1 MPSVDSR
8 PANPIASRRIV
19 SLRAVEL
26 RLLGPV
32 QVLDADG
39 RIVEVRGDKP
49 KGLLALLGLRAGEV
63 VTSGRIVEEL
73 WREQDVRDPVNAMQV
88 VVSKLRKSLGSVPS
102 PQGRSLIATSGAGY
116 RLDVDREV
124 VDAARFE
131 RLVGD
136 GRRLLSEGAFKSASV
151 TLRQALDLWRGS
163 ALEDFDEEFARGDR
177 ARLEELRAAALELRI
192 DADLELGRHEQVAA
206 ELASVTVQYPLR
218 ERLRGQQMLA
228 LYRSGRQAD
237 ALTCLS
243 DDPHGSG

>member
-1 MPSVDSR
+1 M
-8 PANPIASRRIV
+8 
-19 SLRAVEL
+19 
-26 RLLGPV
+26 
-32 QVLDADG
+32 
-39 RIVEVRGDKP
+39 VEVRGEKP

-73 WREQDVRDPVNAMQV
+73 WKEQDVRDPVNAMQV
-88 VVSKLRKSLGSVPS
+88 VVSKLRKSLASLPGPD
-102 PQGRSLIATSGAGY
+102 GRSLIATSGAGY
-116 RLDVDREV
+116 RLDVDRDV
-124 VDAARFE
+124 VDAMRFE
-131 RLVGD
+131 RLLGE
-136 GRRLLSEGAFKSASV
+136 GRRLLNDGAFKSASV
-151 TLRQALDLWRGS
+151 TLRQALDLWRGA

-237 ALTCLS
+237 ALCAYQATRTVLGDELGLEPS
-243 DDPHGSG
+243 PELQRLESAIAT